1 MAFVVATCPA
11 KQSCNGLADVARLL
25 LRKLREGL
33 GPTSVIAKHSH
44 PLPRRDRVEKRLGGF
59 DPLDSQDR
67 LSAST
72 SRVQVRREGYIA
84 GACKAVGHVLLG
96 LTVATIV
103 GVPLTNWLGQ
113 VASWRWCF
121 GIVAALA
128 LATAILVAIYV
139 PNERQDKGASVLR
152 ELGALR
158 RSQVWL
164 TLAMGAIGFGG
175 LFSVYT
181 YRASTLMAV
190 TAVPA
195 RIVPIVLAAQRPVGL
210 GQAGPQRVVAV
221 HVGRLR
227 AS

>member
-84 GACKAVGHVLLG
+84 GACKAVGHVLDM
-96 LTVATIV
+96 TIDT
-103 GVPLTNWLGQ
+103 PYLLDHHDARQWP
-113 VASWRWCF
+113 ACRDR
-121 GIVAALA
+121 AA
-128 LATAILVAIYV
+128 
-139 PNERQDKGASVLR
+139 
-152 ELGALR
+152 
-158 RSQVWL
+158 
-164 TLAMGAIGFGG
+164 
-175 LFSVYT
+175 
-181 YRASTLMAV
+181 
-190 TAVPA
+190 
-195 RIVPIVLAAQRPVGL
+195 
-210 GQAGPQRVVAV
+210 
-221 HVGRLR
+221 
-227 AS
+227 